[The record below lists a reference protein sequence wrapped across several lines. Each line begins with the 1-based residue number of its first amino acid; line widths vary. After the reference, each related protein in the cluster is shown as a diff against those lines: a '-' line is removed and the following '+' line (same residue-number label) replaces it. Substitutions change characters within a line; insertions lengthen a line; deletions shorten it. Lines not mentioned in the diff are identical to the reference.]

1 MAKKKKAA
9 LKPVARGF
17 ATTSQPKKIV
27 PEPESEAVTDP
38 EDDASKTEIHNAV
51 SGADGSGGVCNGKVA
66 EGLDWE
72 DDSKLEEGIYQGYV
86 ERLQEKGD
94 REVAKIL
101 KAIDFDKRMIKGY
114 IRLDIDPSL
123 RDEILEADREQRP
136 DKVARVSI
144 PSDPVAKEKHLLRV
158 YIIYQVL
165 TKLGHAEPAVLE
177 CLKRMGEKDT
187 WEDGLNWTFD
197 GVVASCL
204 RGDEWAPNHSMR
216 LTSD

>member
-1 MAKKKKAA
+1 MTSHVSDERPIAHPNSRPFALVHDNVQTCFMGCRAIPVSIVGRFQAHSMAKKKKAA

-101 KAIDFDKRMIKGY
+101 KVSSKSKTT
-114 IRLDIDPSL
+114 
-123 RDEILEADREQRP
+123 IL
-136 DKVARVSI
+136 VGSHVNARGS
-144 PSDPVAKEKHLLRV
+144 
-158 YIIYQVL
+158 
-165 TKLGHAEPAVLE
+165 
-177 CLKRMGEKDT
+177 
-187 WEDGLNWTFD
+187 
-197 GVVASCL
+197 
-204 RGDEWAPNHSMR
+204 
-216 LTSD
+216 